1 MSSFCIHTTEEVER
15 LVNDA
20 YKLRENTPYSF
31 RILAHN
37 LNIFTPYSTRLK
49 ELYNIYQLDNILSL
63 PIFPS
68 EVIYITF
75 NYTVECPDENCA
87 NFKKSLEKLSI
98 SIDSGNELLSEDQ
111 NNGIYYI
118 YHEAYNCFF
127 CNNRKKQPDDSQ
139 NKQEVLTPKSCI
151 FLDLR
156 LPDEDHESKTGILPM
171 SVILNK
177 EELEDNNV

>member
-1 MSSFCIHTTEEVER
+1 MSSFCIQSTEEVES

-49 ELYNIYQLDNILSL
+49 ELYNLYQLDSILSL
-63 PIFPS
+63 PLFPS

-75 NYTVECPDENCA
+75 NYTVECPDENCT

-98 SIDSGNELLSEDQ
+98 AIETGNDSSNENQ
-111 NNGIYYI
+111 NIRN
-118 YHEAYNCFF
+118 
-127 CNNRKKQPDDSQ
+127 S
-139 NKQEVLTPKSCI
+139 T
-151 FLDLR
+151 
-156 LPDEDHESKTGILPM
+156 
-171 SVILNK
+171 
-177 EELEDNNV
+177 